1 MIDQAQVNQLFDC
14 EMVDAHGEKIGSVKQ
29 VWLDDRTGRPL
40 WAEVHTGL
48 FGMKDTFV
56 PIQEARMGQ
65 GQVIVPM
72 DKKQIKDSPHIDVQG
87 GHMSDAQQDEL
98 YRYYGM
104 IPTASTGEHDRL
116 PGGRQGQATGR
127 ATDQATGRTDQATGR
142 TGRAEQTT
150 GRATGR
156 AEQAAGSTTGQEQRG
171 KDRGRG
177 MTRHE
182 EELHAGVRDVEAG
195 RVRLVKHVVTE
206 REDISVPVTR
216 EEVRVVREPIAP
228 GQPAEPDAFTE
239 EEAEITLHREEVV
252 ADKTARPVERV
263 RLEKQSVSDQ
273 EQVSGEVRKERID
286 VEDDTHRTKRDNRKR

>member
-1 MIDQAQVNQLFDC
+1 MIDQAQINQLFDC
-14 EMVDAHGEKIGSVKQ
+14 DMVDAHGEKIGSVKQ

-65 GQVIVPM
+65 GQIVVPV
-72 DKKQIKDSPHIDVQG
+72 DKKQIKDSPHIDIEG

-116 PGGRQGQATGR
+116 PGGRQ
-127 ATDQATGRTDQATGR
+127 
-142 TGRAEQTT
+142 
-150 GRATGR
+150 
-156 AEQAAGSTTGQEQRG
+156 QRG
-171 KDRGRG
+171 TTTRDTATRDTGTRDTSRKGG
-177 MTRHE
+177 GITRHE

-206 REDISVPVTR
+206 RQDMSVPVRR
-216 EEVRVVREPIAP
+216 EEVRVVREPVDP
-228 GQPAEPDAFTE
+228 NRPADPNAFGD
-239 EEAEITLHREEVV
+239 EEAEVTLHREEAV
-252 ADKTARPVERV
+252 ADKTVRPVEKV
-263 RLEKQSVSDQ
+263 RLDKETVTDH
-273 EQVSGEVRKERID
+273 ERVSGNVRKERID
-286 VEDDTHRTKRDNRKR
+286 VEDNTTTRNKRNDRNDRR